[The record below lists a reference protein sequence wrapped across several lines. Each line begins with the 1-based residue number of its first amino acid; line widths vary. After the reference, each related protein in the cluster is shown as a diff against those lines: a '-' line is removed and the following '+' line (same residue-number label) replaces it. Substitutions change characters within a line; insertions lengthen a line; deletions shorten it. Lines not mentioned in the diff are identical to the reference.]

1 FTARQAMILYDAE
14 VAVVL
19 AVFPPVS
26 AAQEH
31 RKQQNA
37 RVWPRK
43 KEGRSSLSGF
53 PNSRV
58 AGKRLGLAVWQ
69 KTAGAAKT
77 RLTLED
83 PHRFKRS
90 RDVGCYLG
98 LRPRS
103 SQSGETNP
111 EMRISKEGDTYLRK
125 LLVQCAQVIL

>member
-1 FTARQAMILYDAE
+1 MILYDAE

-37 RVWPRK
+37 RVWPRR

-58 AGKRLGLAVWQ
+58 AGKRLGLAVSQ

-77 RLTLED
+77 RLAMLGRRWLT
-83 PHRFKRS
+83 RFPDRS
-90 RDVGCYLG
+90 GALDIIALRDC
-98 LRPRS
+98 R
-103 SQSGETNP
+103 TNS
-111 EMRISKEGDTYLRK
+111 ENTAGASWSRVFFARK
-125 LLVQCAQVIL
+125 TG